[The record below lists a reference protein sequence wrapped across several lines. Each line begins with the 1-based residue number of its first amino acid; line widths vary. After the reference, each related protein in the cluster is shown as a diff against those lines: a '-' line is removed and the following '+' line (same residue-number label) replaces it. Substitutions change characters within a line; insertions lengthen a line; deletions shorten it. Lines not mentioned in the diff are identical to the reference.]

1 MKTLRFIGVAIIAII
16 ISTNL
21 ISCSDN
27 EEATFIS
34 LDENTPLDDT
44 IFTFTEEGGE
54 KTISFKFNDKEWA
67 VFPLYQATNWVSYTP
82 KQGNTGDN
90 TITFKILKNI
100 GPYRR
105 YDFTLASVNDGS
117 KSCCITIQ
125 QEEADDISGVYTIN
139 MEAGTL
145 PGIISEEYDYISKIT
160 KLTLKGNL
168 NGTDILLLRKMLCEL
183 SGVYYGALS
192 VLDLANANIV
202 EGGEDYDAAHNVEH
216 YTSNDEIGESMFAF
230 SFVNATDV
238 LTSIIL
244 PNSIKVIGSYAFQ
257 GREKLTSIIIPNN
270 VTTIGDNAFYNCTKL
285 TSLVIGE
292 KVKEIGEWAFKAT
305 KLKEIHIK
313 ALAPPTIEHDTFSD
327 YAYSS
332 ATLYV
337 PKGSKKV
344 YQNANV
350 WKEFHNII
358 EE

>member
-139 MEAGTL
+139 RGR
-145 PGIISEEYDYISKIT
+145 
-160 KLTLKGNL
+160 NL
-168 NGTDILLLRKMLCEL
+168 NCV
-183 SGVYYGALS
+183 S
-192 VLDLANANIV
+192 
-202 EGGEDYDAAHNVEH
+202 
-216 YTSNDEIGESMFAF
+216 
-230 SFVNATDV
+230 
-238 LTSIIL
+238 
-244 PNSIKVIGSYAFQ
+244 
-257 GREKLTSIIIPNN
+257 
-270 VTTIGDNAFYNCTKL
+270 
-285 TSLVIGE
+285 
-292 KVKEIGEWAFKAT
+292 
-305 KLKEIHIK
+305 
-313 ALAPPTIEHDTFSD
+313 
-327 YAYSS
+327 
-332 ATLYV
+332 
-337 PKGSKKV
+337 
-344 YQNANV
+344 
-350 WKEFHNII
+350 
-358 EE
+358 